1 MSLAALIGL
10 YGLIVENP
18 GTDRPPSLQRGPR
31 EREQAESAGCTWP
44 SHMWEC
50 GGVQATSACL
60 LCKEPQQSVGF
71 FLSFPFLSPH
81 PTPFC
86 LLMKHSPSANH
97 RGKANVQVA
106 RDRNSLWFLRTGV
119 YFSHS
124 LGKCLLNICFVP
136 VSLLSPE
143 EVTVNT
149 QTKTLVGTEGDSW
162 CTQAL
167 HAC

>member
-1 MSLAALIGL
+1 M
-10 YGLIVENP
+10 
-18 GTDRPPSLQRGPR
+18 PPVQG
-31 EREQAESAGCTWP
+31 ASA
-44 SHMWEC
+44 EC
-50 GGVQATSACL
+50 G
-60 LCKEPQQSVGF
+60 
-71 FLSFPFLSPH
+71 FLSFFSLPLPH

-106 RDRNSLWFLRTGV
+106 RDRNSFWFLRTGV

-162 CTQAL
+162 CTQAQTSCL
-167 HAC
+167 LRADRQKERWSSISDRKLPHCEGAGEGRPEEVLLRKHGTGRNNRKSQ